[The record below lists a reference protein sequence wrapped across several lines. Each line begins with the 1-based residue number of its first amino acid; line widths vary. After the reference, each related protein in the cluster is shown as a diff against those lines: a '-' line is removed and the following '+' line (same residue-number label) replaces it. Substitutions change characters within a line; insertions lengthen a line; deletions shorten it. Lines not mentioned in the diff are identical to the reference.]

1 MDSILNSI
9 KKILGIA
16 PDNEEF
22 DVDIIMHINST
33 FSTLNQ
39 LGIGP
44 GDGFMIE
51 DVDAT
56 WDDFLLGDNRLNS
69 VKTYMGL
76 KVRLAFDPPPT
87 SFGITA
93 MENQIKEHEWRLNV
107 AREETGA
114 GTGTGVDAEITIII
128 DGGQP

>member
-16 PDNEEF
+16 PDYTEF

-44 GDGFMIE
+44 VEGFMIE
-51 DVDAT
+51 DDDAT
-56 WDDFLLGDNRLNS
+56 WDDFLLGDSRLNS
-69 VKTYMGL
+69 VKTCVGL
-76 KVRLAFDPPPT
+76 KVRLVFDPPAT

-107 AREETGA
+107 AREGILVSGDVIGELT
-114 GTGTGVDAEITIII
+114 I